1 MDVSKGRVV
10 VASPVSSRVA
20 SARGWR
26 LAAWARGAWGPA
38 VVVFV
43 GVGALLGAYLALGGD
58 VRDFLHI
65 GRQFL
70 AKGGDASAVIRYDP
84 SYHGYPADGIG
95 YDGQF
100 YYFFAIDPA
109 HAAAYM
115 DEPAYR
121 LSRPLYPMLA
131 RALALGQPWLVPW
144 VMLLINWLAIG
155 GTALALG
162 DVLRRRRLSPWLTL
176 IYVAFPGTLAALH
189 ADVTEPL
196 AYALVAL
203 GLWLWERG
211 ERRVWLWP
219 GVAFAL
225 AILTRET
232 AAAFPLALALGAAI
246 SGGLAAR
253 GRGARIR
260 GHEWSAYGVIEAAW
274 RPALWLAGV
283 MAPYLAW
290 KGFVLVWMGS
300 EGVPSELVPTLV
312 PFQGLAALW
321 PWAPS
326 LWASAL
332 FVGIPGALLLGL
344 AVWGLWRRPA
354 APELWALALQSLF
367 FCVLLRAASWY
378 MISAFRLSTGSLLAL
393 LWAAPLLV
401 GLAKRS
407 RLWMALIFALWV
419 CLAPVALAG
428 FFPSLAG
435 ALGAR

>member
-1 MDVSKGRVV
+1 
-10 VASPVSSRVA
+10 
-20 SARGWR
+20 
-26 LAAWARGAWGPA
+26 
-38 VVVFV
+38 
-43 GVGALLGAYLALGGD
+43 

-70 AKGGDASAVIRYDP
+70 AKGGNASAVIRYDP

-100 YYFFAIDPA
+100 YYFFAVDPA

-131 RALALGQPWLVPW
+131 RALALGQPELVPW
-144 VMLLINWLAIG
+144 VMLLINWLAIV

-162 DVLRRRRLSPWLTL
+162 DILRRRGLSPWLTL
-176 IYVAFPGTLAALH
+176 IYLAFPGTLAALH

-203 GLWLWERG
+203 GLWLWDRG
-211 ERRVWLWP
+211 ERRAWLWA

-225 AILTRET
+225 AVLTRET
-232 AAAFPLALALGAAI
+232 AAAFPLALAIGAAI
-246 SGGLAAR
+246 GGGLAAR
-253 GRGARIR
+253 EHGAPR
-260 GHEWSAYGVIEAAW
+260 VMEAAW

-290 KGFVLVWMGS
+290 KGFVLIWIGS
-300 EGVPSELVPTLV
+300 QGVPSELVPTLV

-332 FVGIPGALLLGL
+332 FIGIPGALLLGL
-344 AVWGLWRRPA
+344 AVWGLWRRPE
-354 APELWALALQSLF
+354 APELWALALQCLF
-367 FCVLLRAASWY
+367 FCVLLRASSWY
-378 MISAFRLSTGSLLAL
+378 MISAFRLSTGSLVAL

-401 GLAKRS
+401 SLAKRS
-407 RLWMALIFALWV
+407 RLWMALIFSLWV
-419 CLAPVALAG
+419 CLGPVALAG
-428 FFPSLAG
+428 FFPALAG